1 MSQPEARLQR
11 KIQDE
16 LKKRGAFVQK
26 NHGSD
31 MMMAGL
37 PDLVGC
43 YRGYYFGF
51 EVKMP
56 GGKASAIQRRRLQ
69 QIIDAGGVACVV
81 HGAEEALGLLDAIDS
96 SITHAEAVR
105 DRLSDP

>member
-1 MSQPEARLQR
+1 MTQPEARLQR

-16 LKKRGAFVQK
+16 LRKRGAFVHK
-26 NHGSD
+26 NHGSE
-31 MMMAGL
+31 MMMSGL
-37 PDLVGC
+37 PDLIGC
-43 YRGYYFGF
+43 YRGYYFAF

-56 GGKASAIQRRRLQ
+56 GNKPSAIQRRRLQ

-81 HGAEEALGLLDAIDS
+81 HDVQEALGLLDAIDS

-105 DRLSDP
+105 DRLSDC